1 MYEDKSEK
9 MCAANDVRLA
19 DVIDTLTSSISIL
32 HDRIS
37 DLETRLSLVISPHE
51 IAEAKSAYPDI
62 LGSPAKKQIHSQVL
76 AVQAAQERILQLTRS
91 LDL

>member
-9 MCAANDVRLA
+9 VCAANEVRLS
-19 DVIDTLTSSISIL
+19 DVIDTLTSSISTL

-51 IAEAKSAYPDI
+51 TAEANSAHPDI
-62 LGSPAKKQIHSQVL
+62 LGSPAKKQIHAQVL
-76 AVQAAQERILQLTRS
+76 YVSAAQERIMRLTRS